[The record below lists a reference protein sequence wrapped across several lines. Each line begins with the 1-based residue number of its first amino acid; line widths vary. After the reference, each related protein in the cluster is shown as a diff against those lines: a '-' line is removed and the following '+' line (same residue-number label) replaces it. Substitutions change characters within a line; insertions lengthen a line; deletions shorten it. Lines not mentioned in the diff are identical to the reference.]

1 MHGKHELNYLTQGSG
16 DISLCSE
23 GFGDIILLDT
33 SVVFTRFIRVTPT
46 WIVRI

>member
-23 GFGDIILLDT
+23 GFGDIILLDI
-33 SVVFTRFIRVTPT
+33 SVVFTRFIGVTPT
-46 WIVRI
+46 